1 MTKASGN
8 NLSRRFLRCRNNVR
22 ESRRKWMMNA
32 GDTGF
37 MLICTVFVFFMTPGL
52 AFFYGGLVRRKNV
65 VNTMMACGAIMGL
78 SVVMWTLFG
87 YSLAFGGNHGGVI
100 GDLRWFALNGVGWEP
115 GPYADTIPHLVFAAF
130 QMMFAMITPALI
142 TGAVVGRMRFK
153 ALFIFVAVWSVI
165 VYYPMAHMVWGD
177 GGLLAAIGSVDF
189 AGGNVVHIS
198 SGVSALVL
206 AIYLGQ
212 RRGYAKATYRTH
224 NIPFVFL
231 GAAMLWFGWFGFNAG
246 SALKADG
253 LAAHAFM
260 TSSISSACALLT
272 WMLIEV
278 IREGKPTL
286 VGASTGLV
294 IGLVAITPGAGFV
307 PIWASFIIGILVSPI
322 CYFTVIL
329 LKQKLKIDDALDAF
343 GCHGIGGIWGGI
355 ATGLFG
361 KSSVNSVA
369 KWDGLV
375 FGDYHL
381 FLAQVLSIVI
391 TIAVAVVGT
400 LICIGIVRIFTPLR
414 VEPKEE
420 MAGLDVS
427 QHGENA
433 YPSFNGFD

>member
-1 MTKASGN
+1 
-8 NLSRRFLRCRNNVR
+8 
-22 ESRRKWMMNA
+22 MMNA

-37 MLICTVFVFFMTPGL
+37 MLICTAFVFFMTPGL

-87 YSLAFGGNHGGVI
+87 YSLAFGGNHGGII

-115 GPYADTIPHLVFAAF
+115 GPYADTIPHLVFVAF
-130 QMMFAMITPALI
+130 QMMFAMITPELI

-153 ALFIFVAVWSVI
+153 ALFFFVAIWSLI

-177 GGLLAAIGSVDF
+177 GGFLAAIGSVDF

-231 GAAMLWFGWFGFNAG
+231 GSAMLWFGWFGFNAG

-307 PIWASFIIGILVSPI
+307 PVWASFIIGILVSPI

-361 KSSVNSVA
+361 KSSINSVA

-375 FGDYHL
+375 FGDYRL

-391 TIAVAVVGT
+391 TIAVAIVGT

-414 VEPKEE
+414 VDPKEE
-420 MAGLDVS
+420 LVGLDAS

>member
-1 MTKASGN
+1 
-8 NLSRRFLRCRNNVR
+8 
-22 ESRRKWMMNA
+22 MMNA

-37 MLICTVFVFFMTPGL
+37 MLICTAFVFFMTPGL

-87 YSLAFGGNHGGVI
+87 YSLAFGGNHGGII
-100 GDLRWFALNGVGWEP
+100 GDLRWFALNGVGWDP
-115 GPYADTIPHLVFAAF
+115 GPYADTIPHLVFVAF

-153 ALFIFVAVWSVI
+153 ALFFFVAIWSLI

-177 GGLLAAIGSVDF
+177 GGFLAAIGSVDF

-231 GAAMLWFGWFGFNAG
+231 GSAMLWFGWFGFNAG

-307 PIWASFIIGILVSPI
+307 PVWASFIIGILVSPI

-361 KSSVNSVA
+361 KSSINSVA

-375 FGDYHL
+375 FGDYRL

-391 TIAVAVVGT
+391 TIAVAIVGT

-414 VEPKEE
+414 VDPKEE
-420 MAGLDVS
+420 MVGLDAS

>member
-1 MTKASGN
+1 
-8 NLSRRFLRCRNNVR
+8 
-22 ESRRKWMMNA
+22 MNA

-37 MLICTVFVFFMTPGL
+37 MLICTAFVFFMTPGL

-87 YSLAFGGNHGGVI
+87 YSLAFGGNHGGII

-115 GPYADTIPHLVFAAF
+115 GPYADTIPHLVFVAF

-153 ALFIFVAVWSVI
+153 ALFFFVAIWSLI

-177 GGLLAAIGSVDF
+177 GGFLAAIGSVDF

-307 PIWASFIIGILVSPI
+307 PVWASFIIGILVSPT

-375 FGDYHL
+375 FGDYRL

-391 TIAVAVVGT
+391 TIAVAIVGT

-414 VEPKEE
+414 VDPKEE
-420 MAGLDVS
+420 LVGLDAT

>member
-1 MTKASGN
+1 
-8 NLSRRFLRCRNNVR
+8 
-22 ESRRKWMMNA
+22 MMNA

-37 MLICTVFVFFMTPGL
+37 MLICTAFVFFMTPGL

-87 YSLAFGGNHGGVI
+87 YSLAFGGNHGGII
-100 GDLRWFALNGVGWEP
+100 GDFRWFALNGVGWEP
-115 GPYADTIPHLVFAAF
+115 GPYADTIPHLVFVAF

-153 ALFIFVAVWSVI
+153 ALFFFIAIWSLI

-177 GGLLAAIGSVDF
+177 GGFLAAIGSVDF
-189 AGGNVVHIS
+189 AGGNVVRIS

-307 PIWASFIIGILVSPI
+307 PVWASFIIGILVSPI

-361 KSSVNSVA
+361 KTSINSVA

-375 FGDYHL
+375 FGDHRL

-391 TIAVAVVGT
+391 TIAVAIVGT

-414 VEPKEE
+414 VDPKEE
-420 MAGLDVS
+420 MVGLDAS

>member
-1 MTKASGN
+1 MI
-8 NLSRRFLRCRNNVR
+8 
-22 ESRRKWMMNA
+22 MNA

-37 MLICTVFVFFMTPGL
+37 MLICTAFVFFMTPGL

-87 YSLAFGGNHGGVI
+87 YSLAFGRNHGGII
-100 GDLRWFALNGVGWEP
+100 GDFRWFALNGVGWEP
-115 GPYADTIPHLVFAAF
+115 GPYADTIPHLVFVAF

-153 ALFIFVAVWSVI
+153 ALFFFIAIWSLI

-177 GGLLAAIGSVDF
+177 GGFLAAIGSVDF

-307 PIWASFIIGILVSPI
+307 PVWASFIIGILVSPI

-361 KSSVNSVA
+361 KSSINSVA
-369 KWDGLV
+369 KWDGIV
-375 FGDYHL
+375 FGDHRL

-391 TIAVAVVGT
+391 TIAVAIVGT
-400 LICIGIVRIFTPLR
+400 LICIGIVRIFTSLR
-414 VEPKEE
+414 VDPKEE
-420 MAGLDVS
+420 MVGLDAS

>member
-1 MTKASGN
+1 
-8 NLSRRFLRCRNNVR
+8 
-22 ESRRKWMMNA
+22 MNA

-37 MLICTVFVFFMTPGL
+37 MLICTAFVFFMTPGL

-78 SVVMWTLFG
+78 SVVMWTLLG
-87 YSLAFGGNHGGVI
+87 YSLAFGGNHGGII
-100 GDLRWFALNGVGWEP
+100 GDFRWFALNGVGWEP
-115 GPYADTIPHLVFAAF
+115 GPYADTIPHLVFVAF

-153 ALFIFVAVWSVI
+153 ALFFFIAIWSLI

-177 GGLLAAIGSVDF
+177 GGFLAAIGSVDF

-307 PIWASFIIGILVSPI
+307 PVWASFIIGILVSPI

-361 KSSVNSVA
+361 KTSINSVA

-375 FGDYHL
+375 FGDHRL

-391 TIAVAVVGT
+391 TIAVAIVGT

-414 VEPKEE
+414 VDPKEE
-420 MAGLDVS
+420 MVGLDAS

>member
-1 MTKASGN
+1 MI
-8 NLSRRFLRCRNNVR
+8 
-22 ESRRKWMMNA
+22 MNA

-37 MLICTVFVFFMTPGL
+37 MLICTAFVFFMTPGL

-87 YSLAFGGNHGGVI
+87 YSLAFGGNHGGII
-100 GDLRWFALNGVGWEP
+100 GDFRWFALNGVGWEP
-115 GPYADTIPHLVFAAF
+115 GPYADTIPHLVFVAF

-153 ALFIFVAVWSVI
+153 ALFFFIAIWSLI

-177 GGLLAAIGSVDF
+177 GGFLAAIGSVDF

-307 PIWASFIIGILVSPI
+307 PVWASFIIGILVSPI

-361 KSSVNSVA
+361 KSSINSVA

-375 FGDYHL
+375 FGDYRL

-391 TIAVAVVGT
+391 TIAVAIVGT

-414 VEPKEE
+414 VDPKEE
-420 MAGLDVS
+420 LVGLDAS

>member
-1 MTKASGN
+1 
-8 NLSRRFLRCRNNVR
+8 
-22 ESRRKWMMNA
+22 MNA

-37 MLICTVFVFFMTPGL
+37 MLICTAFVFFMTPGL

-87 YSLAFGGNHGGVI
+87 YSLAFGGNHGGII
-100 GDLRWFALNGVGWEP
+100 GDFRWFALNGVGWEP
-115 GPYADTIPHLVFAAF
+115 GPYADTIPHLVFVAF

-153 ALFIFVAVWSVI
+153 ALFFFIAIWSLI

-177 GGLLAAIGSVDF
+177 GGFLAAIGSVDF

-307 PIWASFIIGILVSPI
+307 PVWASFIIGILVSPI

-361 KSSVNSVA
+361 KTSINSVA

-375 FGDYHL
+375 FGDHRL

-391 TIAVAVVGT
+391 TIAVAIVGT

-414 VEPKEE
+414 VDPKEE
-420 MAGLDVS
+420 LVGLDAS

>member
-1 MTKASGN
+1 MMT
-8 NLSRRFLRCRNNVR
+8 
-22 ESRRKWMMNA
+22 A

-37 MLICTVFVFFMTPGL
+37 MLICTAFVFFMTPGL

-87 YSLAFGGNHGGVI
+87 YSLAFGGNHGGII
-100 GDLRWFALNGVGWEP
+100 GDFRWFALNGVGWEP
-115 GPYADTIPHLVFAAF
+115 GPYADTIPHLVFVAF

-153 ALFIFVAVWSVI
+153 ALFFFIAIWSLI

-177 GGLLAAIGSVDF
+177 GGFLAAIGSVDF

-307 PIWASFIIGILVSPI
+307 PVWASFIIGILVSPI

-361 KSSVNSVA
+361 KSSINSVA

-375 FGDYHL
+375 FGDHRL

-391 TIAVAVVGT
+391 TIAVAIVGT

-414 VEPKEE
+414 VDPKEE
-420 MAGLDVS
+420 MVGLDAS

>member
-1 MTKASGN
+1 MDDEC
-8 NLSRRFLRCRNNVR
+8 RRYWLYADLYSLCVLY
-22 ESRRKWMMNA
+22 
-32 GDTGF
+32 DTW
-37 MLICTVFVFFMTPGL
+37 L

-87 YSLAFGGNHGGVI
+87 YSLAFGGNHGGII

-115 GPYADTIPHLVFAAF
+115 GPYADTIPHLVFVAF

-153 ALFIFVAVWSVI
+153 ALFFFVAIWSLI

-177 GGLLAAIGSVDF
+177 GGFLAAIGSVDF

-231 GAAMLWFGWFGFNAG
+231 GSAMLWFGWFGFNAG

-307 PIWASFIIGILVSPI
+307 PVWASFIIGILVSPI

-361 KSSVNSVA
+361 KSSINSVA

-375 FGDYHL
+375 FGDYRL

-391 TIAVAVVGT
+391 TIAVAIVGT

-414 VEPKEE
+414 VDPKEE
-420 MAGLDVS
+420 LVGLDAS

>member
-1 MTKASGN
+1 MI
-8 NLSRRFLRCRNNVR
+8 
-22 ESRRKWMMNA
+22 MNA

-37 MLICTVFVFFMTPGL
+37 MLICTAFVFFMTPGL

-65 VNTMMACGAIMGL
+65 VNTMMACAAIMGL

-100 GDLRWFALNGVGWEP
+100 GDFRWFAMNGVGWEP

-153 ALFIFVAVWSVI
+153 ALLLFVAIWSVI

-177 GGLLAAIGSVDF
+177 GGFLAAIGSVDF

-206 AIYLGQ
+206 AIYLKQ

-307 PIWASFIIGILVSPI
+307 PVWASFIIGILVSPI

-361 KSSVNSVA
+361 KSSINSVA

-375 FGDYHL
+375 FGDYRL
-381 FLAQVLSIVI
+381 FLAQVFSIVI
-391 TIAVAVVGT
+391 TIAVAIVGT

-414 VEPKEE
+414 VDPKEE
-420 MAGLDVS
+420 LVGLDAS

>member
-1 MTKASGN
+1 MI
-8 NLSRRFLRCRNNVR
+8 
-22 ESRRKWMMNA
+22 MNA

-37 MLICTVFVFFMTPGL
+37 MLICTAFVFFMTPGL

-65 VNTMMACGAIMGL
+65 VNTMMACAAIMGL

-100 GDLRWFALNGVGWEP
+100 GDFRWFAMNGVGWEP

-153 ALFIFVAVWSVI
+153 ALLLFVAIWSVI

-177 GGLLAAIGSVDF
+177 GGFLAAIGSVDF

-206 AIYLGQ
+206 AIYLKQ

-307 PIWASFIIGILVSPI
+307 PVWASFIIGILVSPI

-361 KSSVNSVA
+361 KSSINSVA

-375 FGDYHL
+375 FGDHRL

-391 TIAVAVVGT
+391 TIAVAIVGT

-414 VEPKEE
+414 VDPKEE
-420 MAGLDVS
+420 MVGLDAS

>member
-1 MTKASGN
+1 MI
-8 NLSRRFLRCRNNVR
+8 
-22 ESRRKWMMNA
+22 MNA

-37 MLICTVFVFFMTPGL
+37 MLICTAFVFFMTPGL

-87 YSLAFGGNHGGVI
+87 YSLAFGGNHGGII
-100 GDLRWFALNGVGWEP
+100 GDFRWFALNGVGWEP
-115 GPYADTIPHLVFAAF
+115 GPYADTIPHLVFVAF

-153 ALFIFVAVWSVI
+153 ALFFFIAIWSLI

-177 GGLLAAIGSVDF
+177 GGFLAAIGSVDF
-189 AGGNVVHIS
+189 AGGNGVHIS

-307 PIWASFIIGILVSPI
+307 PVWASFIIGILVSPI

-361 KSSVNSVA
+361 KTSINSVA

-375 FGDYHL
+375 FGDHRL

-391 TIAVAVVGT
+391 TIAVAIVGT

-414 VEPKEE
+414 VDPKEE
-420 MAGLDVS
+420 MVGLDAS

>member
-1 MTKASGN
+1 
-8 NLSRRFLRCRNNVR
+8 
-22 ESRRKWMMNA
+22 MMNA

-37 MLICTVFVFFMTPGL
+37 MLICTAFVFFMTPGL

-87 YSLAFGGNHGGVI
+87 YSLAFGGNHGGII
-100 GDLRWFALNGVGWEP
+100 GDFRWFALNGVGWEP
-115 GPYADTIPHLVFAAF
+115 GPYADTIPHLVFVAF

-153 ALFIFVAVWSVI
+153 ALFFFIAIWSLI

-177 GGLLAAIGSVDF
+177 GGFLAAIGSVDF

-307 PIWASFIIGILVSPI
+307 PVWASFIIGILVSPI

-361 KSSVNSVA
+361 KTSVNSVA

-375 FGDYHL
+375 FGDHRL

-391 TIAVAVVGT
+391 TIAVAIVGT

-414 VEPKEE
+414 VDPKEE
-420 MAGLDVS
+420 MVGLDAS

>member
-1 MTKASGN
+1 
-8 NLSRRFLRCRNNVR
+8 
-22 ESRRKWMMNA
+22 MMNA

-37 MLICTVFVFFMTPGL
+37 MLICTAFVFFMTPGL

-87 YSLAFGGNHGGVI
+87 YSLAFGGNHGGII

-115 GPYADTIPHLVFAAF
+115 GPYADTIPHLVFVAF

-153 ALFIFVAVWSVI
+153 ALFFFVAIWSLI

-177 GGLLAAIGSVDF
+177 GGFLAAIGSVDF

-231 GAAMLWFGWFGFNAG
+231 GSAMLWFGWFGFNAG

-307 PIWASFIIGILVSPI
+307 PVWASFIIGILVSPI

-361 KSSVNSVA
+361 KSFINSVA

-375 FGDYHL
+375 FGDYRL

-391 TIAVAVVGT
+391 TIAVAIVGT

-414 VEPKEE
+414 VDPKEE
-420 MAGLDVS
+420 LVGLDAS

>member
-1 MTKASGN
+1 MREP
-8 NLSRRFLRCRNNVR
+8 RRNDYECRRYWFYADLYGLCVFY
-22 ESRRKWMMNA
+22 
-32 GDTGF
+32 DTGAG
-37 MLICTVFVFFMTPGL
+37 I
-52 AFFYGGLVRRKNV
+52 FYGGLVRRKNV
-65 VNTMMACGAIMGL
+65 VNTMMACAAIMGL

-87 YSLAFGGNHGGVI
+87 YSLAFGGNHGGII
-100 GDLRWFALNGVGWEP
+100 GDFRWFAMNGVGWEP

-153 ALFIFVAVWSVI
+153 ALFLFVAIWPVI

-177 GGLLAAIGSVDF
+177 GGFLAAIGSVDF

-206 AIYLGQ
+206 AIYLKQ

-307 PIWASFIIGILVSPI
+307 PVWASFIIGILVSPI

-361 KSSVNSVA
+361 KSSINSVA

-375 FGDYHL
+375 FGDYRL

-391 TIAVAVVGT
+391 TIAVAIVGT

-414 VEPKEE
+414 VDPKEE
-420 MAGLDVS
+420 LVGLDAS

>member
-1 MTKASGN
+1 
-8 NLSRRFLRCRNNVR
+8 
-22 ESRRKWMMNA
+22 MMNA

-37 MLICTVFVFFMTPGL
+37 MLICTAFVFFMTPGL

-87 YSLAFGGNHGGVI
+87 YSLAFGGNHGGII
-100 GDLRWFALNGVGWEP
+100 GDFRWFALNGVGWEP
-115 GPYADTIPHLVFAAF
+115 GPYADTIPHLVFVAF

-153 ALFIFVAVWSVI
+153 ALFFFIAIWSLI
-165 VYYPMAHMVWGD
+165 VYCPMAHMVWGD
-177 GGLLAAIGSVDF
+177 GGFLATIGSVDF

-307 PIWASFIIGILVSPI
+307 PVWASFIIGILVSPI

-361 KSSVNSVA
+361 KTSINSVA

-375 FGDYHL
+375 FGDHRL

-391 TIAVAVVGT
+391 TITVAIVGT

-414 VEPKEE
+414 VDPKEE
-420 MAGLDVS
+420 MVGLDAS

>member
-1 MTKASGN
+1 MI
-8 NLSRRFLRCRNNVR
+8 
-22 ESRRKWMMNA
+22 MNA

-37 MLICTVFVFFMTPGL
+37 MLICTAFVFFMTPGL

-65 VNTMMACGAIMGL
+65 VNTMMACEAIMGL

-87 YSLAFGGNHGGVI
+87 YSLAFGGNHGGII
-100 GDLRWFALNGVGWEP
+100 GDFRWFALNGVGWEP
-115 GPYADTIPHLVFAAF
+115 GPYADTIPHLVFVAF

-153 ALFIFVAVWSVI
+153 ALFFFIAIWSLI

-177 GGLLAAIGSVDF
+177 GGFLTAIGSVDF

-307 PIWASFIIGILVSPI
+307 PVWASFIIGILVSPI

-361 KSSVNSVA
+361 KTSINSVA

-375 FGDYHL
+375 FGDHRL

-391 TIAVAVVGT
+391 TIAVAIVGT

-414 VEPKEE
+414 VDPKEE
-420 MAGLDVS
+420 MVGLDAS